1 MQLLQLVK
9 RLRKRTI
16 YQLSNVFVYI
26 NKMIT
31 PTFFFSLNAF
41 ISLFTLCLCFSI
53 PSIIPR
59 GILRSG
65 QDVGGRPGHYFHLLS
80 CTDH

>member
-1 MQLLQLVK
+1 
-9 RLRKRTI
+9 
-16 YQLSNVFVYI
+16 
-26 NKMIT
+26 MIT
-31 PTFFFSLNAF
+31 PTFFFFKCIHFF
-41 ISLFTLCLCFSI
+41 IHTVFVLQYTI
-53 PSIIPR
+53 HNTPE